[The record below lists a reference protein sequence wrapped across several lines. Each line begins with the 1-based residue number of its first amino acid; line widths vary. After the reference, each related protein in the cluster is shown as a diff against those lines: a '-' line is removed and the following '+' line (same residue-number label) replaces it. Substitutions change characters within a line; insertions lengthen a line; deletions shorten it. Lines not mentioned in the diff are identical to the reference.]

1 MAMPRTKSSS
11 IARLAFAGPVP
22 PNSFMLFS
30 PFSVLSAALS
40 CLHHGWREAGMS
52 AKIKAFSDNIGQLA
66 CVLQA

>member
-1 MAMPRTKSSS
+1 
-11 IARLAFAGPVP
+11 
-22 PNSFMLFS
+22 MLFS

-40 CLHHGWREAGMS
+40 FLHHGWREAGMS